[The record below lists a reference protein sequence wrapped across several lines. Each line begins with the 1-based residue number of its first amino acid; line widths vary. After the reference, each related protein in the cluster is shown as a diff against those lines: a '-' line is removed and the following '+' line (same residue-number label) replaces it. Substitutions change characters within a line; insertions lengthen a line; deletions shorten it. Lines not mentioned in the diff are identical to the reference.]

1 MSLINQNQSYAI
13 GIGVGI
19 LVVEVRYFVWYVLV
33 YVSLSKVR
41 QHMLS
46 VLV

>member
-1 MSLINQNQSYAI
+1 MSLIKQNQSYAI

-19 LVVEVRYFVWYVLV
+19 LVVEVRYFLWYVLV
-33 YVSLSKVR
+33 YVSFSKVR